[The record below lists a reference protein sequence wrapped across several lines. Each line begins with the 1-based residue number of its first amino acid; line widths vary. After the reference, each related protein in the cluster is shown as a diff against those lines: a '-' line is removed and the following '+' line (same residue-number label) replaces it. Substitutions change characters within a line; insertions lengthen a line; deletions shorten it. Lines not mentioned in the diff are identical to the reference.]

1 MQHFN
6 PFQLPLHGLRAIEA
20 SAGTG
25 KTWSITLLHLRLILS
40 GVPIEK
46 ILVSTFT
53 TAATAELRDRLR
65 ERLADSVRLSEKLQ
79 ANHPLH
85 SEERDVADLL
95 HDCPNHLVLLKT
107 ALSNLDL
114 APIHTIHGLATRILS
129 ENAATLGLDPDTAL
143 VTDTDDL
150 LEEILDDLFVQNPE
164 LFIDLERDSKD
175 LATLVRVVK
184 AHPDLA
190 LQPATFTSPEELA
203 SLQQRYL
210 ELASEIQPEQM
221 AARAKAGASRNALIK
236 TLNQMKEGVHCVF
249 SDLSDPQRDALTP
262 EHIAFWEKLDAAH
275 APIAAAVH
283 APRILVA
290 RELPKRLAARKR
302 ELGVRS
308 FDDLMHCVRDALT
321 DPLRGPALLTSLR
334 LRYDAVLID
343 EFQDTDAIQSEVFS
357 CAFADPE
364 WLKTHPFLLIG
375 DPKQSI
381 YQFRGADLASYQEL
395 VAKAD
400 IYTMDTNHRSDGAL
414 IDALND
420 LYASAGNNSGD
431 SVYDLFPGPGRKIP
445 YIKVK
450 AAHQSRALRQPRNM
464 GVCNEPAL
472 TLDVIPGT
480 ALSKDL
486 VTRRL
491 AVNCAQKIAKQLT
504 LKPDERLCIP
514 TKSGVRPL
522 AAADYAVLAHNRKQL
537 QAVQTELRK
546 LGIPSVFKS
555 GQSIFATYEAKEILL
570 LLQALSPEN
579 ISQSTAFGALA
590 TSLLGLTSDEL
601 LSLKTQDSGDRLAG
615 YLQLFQTWSQQLLQ
629 KGPIRLLESI
639 LNHPISQGTPRR
651 KLLLQTHNGER
662 QITNWLHVA
671 EILQQTWAG
680 RHLRDADSL
689 AIWLGRKLVGE
700 DDDQEQ
706 DAESEQCVRLET
718 QEDAVQLVTIHS
730 AKGLEYGI
738 VFCPFLWDIKSRQTF
753 NNGKVFFD
761 GKTLDVGTPEQ
772 SLIRDAEW
780 KGHEEEQ
787 ARMLYV
793 AVTRAKHQLHLGF
806 AATSEKKPHANASAR
821 SWLSRLLLGR
831 ILSEEERSR
840 ENLASA
846 QERLLAELTD
856 PGWPRHLWNASALD
870 SNDSITFQAAENAA
884 QSGNISST
892 RASILT
898 EFPILAAPRQN
909 KLLKLSFTLLHKQG
923 RGGDV
928 EREGIHLNSGG
939 ADEPNS
945 PEPLT
950 KPDELFPVNNLFS
963 NIVLA
968 EPRLKGKGLGVLVHS
983 VLENALAHPKV
994 ASDPEG
1000 ALLQSL
1006 PGNLTPACAQDLLQ
1020 ALLLVLNHPM
1030 PLAADAPPCR
1040 LMDLTQK
1047 VSELQFLLPFER
1059 EALRSKELQLALS
1072 RSDLARETP
1081 WNLWAERFSSLN
1093 ELPVHF
1099 LEGVIDLIF
1108 QYEGKWY
1115 VLDYKTNGGCGA
1127 GTQQDLERI
1136 MLREDY
1142 ILQSY
1147 LYTLAWHRRLQA
1159 SLGDSYDYARDFGGI
1174 VYLFLRALPANPV
1187 PGDTH
1192 GLWLHKPDPEQ
1203 LGHLEQ
1209 LTTGPQKIA
1218 V

>member
-1 MQHFN
+1 MQQFN

-65 ERLADSVRLSEKLQ
+65 ERLADSVRLSEKLLDN
-79 ANHPLH
+79 APLNPQ
-85 SEERDVADLL
+85 ERDVADLL

-129 ENAATLGLDPDTAL
+129 ENAATLGLDPDTVL
-143 VTDTDDL
+143 VANTDDL

-164 LFIDLERDSKD
+164 LFVDLERDSKG
-175 LATLVRVVK
+175 LATVVRVVK
-184 AHPDLA
+184 AHPDLS
-190 LQPATFTSPEELA
+190 LQPDTFNTPEELA

-210 ELASEIQPEQM
+210 EIASEIQPEQM
-221 AARAKAGASRNALIK
+221 AASAKRADTRDALIDK
-236 TLNQMKEGVHCVF
+236 LNQMKRGVHCL
-249 SDLSDPQRDALTP
+249 LSKLTEPQKRALTP
-262 EHIAFWEKLDAAH
+262 EYVALWEKLDAAH
-275 APIAAAVH
+275 APIAAAIH
-283 APRILVA
+283 APLILVA
-290 RELPKRLAARKR
+290 RELPERLAARKR
-302 ELGVRS
+302 ELGLRS
-308 FDDLMHCVRDALT
+308 FDDLMHCVRDALK

-334 LRYDAVLID
+334 QRYEAVLID

-357 CAFADPE
+357 CAFTDPE

-420 LYASAGNNSGD
+420 LYSSAGNTSGD
-431 SVYDLFPGPGRKIP
+431 SVYGLFPGPEREIP

-450 AAHQSRALRQPRNM
+450 AAHQNRTLQRPGGV
-464 GVCNEPAL
+464 GVCTETAL
-472 TLDVIPGT
+472 TLDIVPGT
-480 ALSKDL
+480 DL
-486 VTRRL
+486 PKGLLTQRL
-491 AVNCAQKIAKQLT
+491 AFNCAQKIAEQLA
-504 LKPDERLCIP
+504 LKPEERLCIP
-514 TKSGVRPL
+514 TKAGFRPL
-522 AAADYAVLAHNRKQL
+522 AAADYAVLAHTRKQL
-537 QAVQTELRK
+537 QSVQTELRK
-546 LGIPSVFKS
+546 RGIPSVFKS

-579 ISQSTAFGALA
+579 VSQSTAFGALA
-590 TSLLGLTSDEL
+590 TSLLGLTSEEL
-601 LSLKTQDSGDRLAG
+601 LSLRTQDSGDRLAG
-615 YLQLFQTWSQQLLQ
+615 YLQLFQNWSQQLLH
-629 KGPIRLLESI
+629 KGPLRLLESI

-700 DDDQEQ
+700 DDDEEQ
-706 DAESEQCVRLET
+706 DAESEQCVRIET
-718 QEDAVQLVTIHS
+718 QEDAVQLVTIHA

-738 VFCPFLWDIKSRQTF
+738 VFCPFLWAIKSRQTF
-753 NNGKVFFD
+753 NIGKVFFD
-761 GKTLDVGTPEQ
+761 GKTLDVGTPDQ
-772 SLIRDAEW
+772 PLIRDAEW
-780 KGHEEEQ
+780 RGMEEEQ

-793 AVTRAKHQLHLGF
+793 AITRAKHQLHLGF
-806 AATSEKKPHANASAR
+806 AATGESGQHANASAR
-821 SWLSRLLLGR
+821 SWISRLLLGG
-831 ILSEEERSR
+831 ILSEEERSQK
-840 ENLASA
+840 NLAST
-846 QERLLAELTD
+846 QERLFEELTD
-856 PGWPRHLWNASALD
+856 PGWPRHLWSPPALD
-870 SNDSITFQAAENAA
+870 AADSTTSSAVENDA
-884 QSGNISST
+884 QSENIQSPRKT
-892 RASILT
+892 ILS
-898 EFPILAAPRQN
+898 EIPDLAAPRQN

-928 EREGIHLNSGG
+928 EREGIHLASGG

-950 KPDELFPVNNLFS
+950 KPDQLFPVNNLFS

-968 EPRLKGKGLGVLVHS
+968 QPQLKGKGLGVLVHT
-983 VLENALAHPKV
+983 VLENALANSHV

-1000 ALLQSL
+1000 ALRQCIPSNL
-1006 PGNLTPACAQDLLQ
+1006 PPECTQDLLH
-1020 ALLLVLNHPM
+1020 ALLLVLKHPM

-1047 VSELQFLLPFER
+1047 VSELQFLLPFDR
-1059 EALRSKELQLALS
+1059 EELRSKQLKLALS
-1072 RSDLARETP
+1072 RSDLARETS
-1081 WNLWAERFSSLN
+1081 WNLWAERFSTLN

-1127 GTQQDLERI
+1127 GTQQDLEKI

-1147 LYTLAWHRRLQA
+1147 LYSLAWHRRLQA
-1159 SLGDSYDYARDFGGI
+1159 SLGETYDYARDFGGI
-1174 VYLFLRALPANPV
+1174 VYLFLRALPADPV
-1187 PGDTH
+1187 PGDTR
-1192 GLWLHKPDPEQ
+1192 GLWLHKPDLQQ
-1203 LGHLEQ
+1203 LAHLEQ
-1209 LTTGPQKIA
+1209 LTTGPKQIA

>member
-65 ERLADSVRLSEKLQ
+65 ERLADSVRLSEKLLCNAQ
-79 ANHPLH
+79 LNPQEH
-85 SEERDVADLL
+85 DVADLL
-95 HDCPNHLVLLKT
+95 RDCPNHLALLKT
-107 ALSNLDL
+107 ALSDLDL
-114 APIHTIHGLATRILS
+114 APIHTIHGLATRILT
-129 ENAATLGLDPDTAL
+129 ENAATLALDPDTVL
-143 VTDTDDL
+143 VSNTDDL

-164 LFIDLERDSKD
+164 LFVDLDRDGKD
-175 LATLVRVVK
+175 LATLVHVVK
-184 AHPDLA
+184 AHPDLT

-203 SLQQRYL
+203 SLEQRYL
-210 ELASEIQPEQM
+210 ELAAEIQPEEM
-221 AARAKAGASRNALIK
+221 AARAKAGSSRNALIK
-236 TLNQMKEGVHCVF
+236 TLNRMKEGGHCVF
-249 SDLSDPQRDALTP
+249 SDLSDPQRNALTP
-262 EHIAFWEKLDAAH
+262 EQIAFWEKLDAAH

-290 RELPKRLAARKR
+290 RELPNRLAARKR

-308 FDDLMHCVRDALT
+308 FDDLMHCVRDALK

-395 VAKAD
+395 VAQAV

-420 LYASAGNNSGD
+420 LYASAGNNPGD

-491 AVNCAQKIAKQLT
+491 AVNCAQKIAEQLA

-522 AAADYAVLAHNRKQL
+522 AAADYAVLAHTRKQL

-579 ISQSTAFGALA
+579 ISQSTAFAALA

-738 VFCPFLWDIKSRQTF
+738 VFCPFLWAIKSRQTF

-761 GKTLDVGTPEQ
+761 GKTLDVGTPDQ
-772 SLIRDAEW
+772 ALIRDAEW
-780 KGHEEEQ
+780 KGLEEEQ

-793 AVTRAKHQLHLGF
+793 AITRAQHQLHLGV

-831 ILSEEERSR
+831 ILSEEERSQ

-846 QERLLAELTD
+846 QERLFAELTD
-856 PGWPRHLWNASALD
+856 PDWPRHLWSAPVLD
-870 SNDSITFQAAENAA
+870 ATVSTTSSAAEDDVPRENI
-884 QSGNISST
+884 QSLRKT
-892 RASILT
+892 ILS
-898 EFPILAAPRQN
+898 EIPNLAAPRQN

-928 EREGIHLNSGG
+928 EREGIHLASGG

-963 NIVLA
+963 NVVQA
-968 EPRLKGKGLGVLVHS
+968 QPRLKGKGLGVLVHS
-983 VLENALAHPKV
+983 VLENALANPKV
-994 ASDPEG
+994 AGDPEG
-1000 ALLQSL
+1000 TLFQHHPSNL
-1006 PGNLTPACAQDLLQ
+1006 PPECTQDLLQ
-1020 ALLLVLNHPM
+1020 ALLLVLKHPM
-1030 PLAADAPPCR
+1030 PLATDAPPCR

-1047 VSELQFLLPFER
+1047 VSELQFLLPFEH

-1127 GTQQDLERI
+1127 GTQQDLEKI

-1187 PGDTH
+1187 PGDTR

>member
-1 MQHFN
+1 MPQFN

-65 ERLADSVRLSEKLQ
+65 ERLADSVRLSEKLE
-79 ANHPLH
+79 ANHPLNPQ
-85 SEERDVADLL
+85 ERDVADLL
-95 HDCPNHLVLLKT
+95 HDCPNRLVLLKT

-129 ENAATLGLDPDTAL
+129 ENAATLGLDPDTVL
-143 VTDTDDL
+143 VANTDDL
-150 LEEILDDLFVQNPE
+150 LEEILDDLFVQNPD
-164 LFIDLERDSKD
+164 LFVDIERNSKD

-190 LQPATFTSPEELA
+190 LRPATFTSPGELV

-210 ELASEIQPEQM
+210 EIAAGIQPEQM
-221 AARAKAGASRNALIK
+221 AASAKRADTRDALIDK
-236 TLNQMKEGVHCVF
+236 LNQMKAGVHSVF
-249 SDLSDPQRDALTP
+249 SKLSEPQKRALTP
-262 EHIAFWEKLDAAH
+262 EHVALWEELDAAH
-275 APIAAAVH
+275 AAIAAALH

-321 DPLRGPALLTSLR
+321 DPLRGPALLESLR

-400 IYTMDTNHRSDGAL
+400 LYTMDTNHRSDGAL
-414 IDALND
+414 IDALNQ

-450 AAHQSRALRQPRNM
+450 AAHQNRALRQPRNM

-480 ALSKDL
+480 ALSKGL
-486 VTRRL
+486 VTRSL
-491 AVNCAQKIAKQLT
+491 AFNCAQKIAEQLT
-504 LKPDERLCIP
+504 LTPEERLCIP
-514 TKSGVRPL
+514 TKSGLRPL

-738 VFCPFLWDIKSRQTF
+738 VFCPFLWEIKSRQTF

-780 KGHEEEQ
+780 KGREEEQ

-793 AVTRAKHQLHLGF
+793 AITRAKHQLHLGF
-806 AATSEKKPHANASAR
+806 AATGEWQQHANASAR
-821 SWLSRLLLGR
+821 SWLSRLLLGH
-831 ILSEEERSR
+831 LLGDEERSQ
-840 ENLASA
+840 ENLAPT
-846 QERLLAELTD
+846 QGRLLRELED
-856 PGWPRHLWNASALD
+856 ENWPEKLWNAPALE
-870 SNDSITFQAAENAA
+870 SPASSAAENAA
-884 QSGNISST
+884 QSENISSA
-892 RASILT
+892 RASILS
-898 EFPILAAPRQN
+898 EISDLVAPRQN

-968 EPRLKGKGLGVLVHS
+968 QPRLKGKGLGVLVHS
-983 VLENALAHPKV
+983 VLENALANPKV
-994 ASDPEG
+994 AGDPEG
-1000 ALLQSL
+1000 ALVQSL
-1006 PGNLTPACAQDLLQ
+1006 PGNLTPECAQDLLH
-1020 ALLLVLNHPM
+1020 ALLLVLKHPL
-1030 PLAADAPPCR
+1030 PLVADAPPCR

-1072 RSDLARETP
+1072 RSDLARETS

-1127 GTQQDLERI
+1127 GTQQDLEKI

-1187 PGDTH
+1187 PGETR
-1192 GLWLHKPDPEQ
+1192 GLWLHKPDPQQ
-1203 LGHLEQ
+1203 LAHLEQ
-1209 LTTGPQKIA
+1209 LTTGPKQIA